1 MEKATAR
8 FVPVTTAEQ
17 IAETA
22 ALARVIWQDCYAH
35 ILKPEQIAYMV
46 DNMQSAPA
54 ITRQISADGYE
65 YFLICVG
72 EEATGYVGVQAKDGK
87 LLLSKLYLL
96 PQFRGLRLGQQALEF
111 VEALGRQKNCEGVW
125 LTVNRHNE
133 RAISIYRKTGY
144 EVTREEATDIGG
156 GFVMDDFI
164 FEKPL

>member
-8 FVPVTTAEQ
+8 FVPVTTPEQ

-22 ALARVIWQDCYAH
+22 ALAGVIWQDCYAH
-35 ILKPEQIAYMV
+35 ILKPEQITYMV
-46 DNMQSAPA
+46 DNMQSVPA
-54 ITRQISADGYE
+54 ITRQINEDGYQ
-65 YFLICVG
+65 YFLICLD
-72 EEATGYVGVQAKDGK
+72 EEATGYLGVQAKDGK

-96 PQFRGLRLGQQALEF
+96 PHFRGLRLGQQALEF
-111 VEALGRQKNCEGVW
+111 VETIALQNGCEGVW

-133 RAISIYRKTGY
+133 RAISVYHKTGY
-144 EVTREEATDIGG
+144 QVTREEATDIGG